1 MASMYQQ
8 PPQPNVVYMAP
19 QQPSQGT
26 LMPGQS
32 ITLKHYTVT
41 VERYLS
47 QGGFAHVYLVR
58 SAVPINGTTSHVL
71 KRIAVSDDIMLK
83 EVQKEVDVMKVLRG
97 HPNIVNL
104 IDSASFPH
112 SNGTHEVFIL
122 MEYCAGGGIIDMM
135 NRRLRERLTESEI
148 LTIFVEVLEGVAC
161 MHNLKPALLHR
172 DLKVENILQAS
183 EKSYKLCDFGSA
195 ATAALKSPT
204 TTAEIRAIEQDLLRH
219 TTLQYRAPEMVDPY
233 LRLPIDEKSD
243 VWALGVLLYKLCYY
257 TTPFE
262 EHGPL
267 AILNV
272 HYKIPPYPVYSQNMI
287 NLIVSMLQKYGKDRP
302 SVFDLLD
309 NVHRLRGTRSQ
320 FSYNPPPPPI
330 SSLPPFSPAPPTS
343 AQAFNTNAAAGF
355 QSARINAGFGN
366 SNASANPYN
375 VYVPDPNAKSPTSA
389 SPAAGNAGSSS
400 AAAARQHVLSAIQP
414 MRRGRPSAIAPV
426 ISPTGGST
434 FAERDLLHSAA
445 AGHDPDNQRRQQQ
458 FQEQQPNASSPDALV
473 HVRPEPS
480 RYGQQWQRG
489 KPLESGQQQEPK
501 PSGKQPGI
509 VSTAQ
514 QFEFV
519 DRDKAKYFGPPKGNA
534 DAPATSNVSS
544 GRPAKTTSFQ
554 VDDDPAQLRV
564 HSSAGGRPT
573 SASPS
578 ANASANSGRQGTM
591 EAWDLRGPVTGGGG
605 DRKAGASQYG
615 DLQQMST
622 GQSRK
627 AGPPVPDKSSVP
639 ANRPT
644 SDTSGDEE
652 PEDATGSLG
661 KQQGSRF
668 RPSHTGRKQGSV
680 YDLVD
685 VGSGSRQPPP
695 TSAKKSFDQFGRR
708 QQSVHDLIDVTGSE
722 AAVSAPIPF
731 TARPRAE
738 SPQPLPSAKTPQ
750 SAEFRFPPI
759 GQSSPPSTTR
769 AEGVGVRRRPQSMFL
784 SPSPSSLQVPRTPA
798 EPSVP
803 ESPKTPGAQPES
815 PRKIRHP
822 RRNSIVDLVSKYEAM
837 DAAAG
842 ARAAVAAS
850 TPKSPGGPP
859 PPIASKPT
867 TLQGHARNTSVI
879 KRPSLDIPAPTQQ
892 GGRSPGPRTSPTVE
906 TSGRRMSISPS
917 RRVPSPASL
926 DFSQQQIRAP
936 TPSRPQL
943 SPVLA
948 PGPTRPITPPTLSPS
963 PERPYQ
969 GVASLISQWQ
979 KKSESSANSP
989 RSSPKTWK

>member
-302 SVFDLLD
+302 STFDLLD
-309 NVHRLRGTRSQ
+309 TVHRLRGTRSQ

-343 AQAFNTNAAAGF
+343 AQAFNTNAPSGF

-375 VYVPDPNAKSPTSA
+375 VYVSDPNAKSPSSSGA
-389 SPAAGNAGSSS
+389 AAGNTAGTSS

-414 MRRGRPSAIAPV
+414 MRRGRPGAIAPV

-434 FAERDLLHSAA
+434 FAERDLLRSAA
-445 AGHDPDNQRRQQQ
+445 AGHDSDNQRKQQQ
-458 FQEQQPNASSPDALV
+458 LQEQQPAASSPDALV
-473 HVRPEPS
+473 HVRPESS

-489 KPLESGQQQEPK
+489 KPLESGQQQESRPD
-501 PSGKQPGI
+501 GRQQGI
-509 VSTAQ
+509 VPAAQ

-519 DRDKAKYFGPPKGNA
+519 DRDKAKPFGTAKGNPN
-534 DAPATSNVSS
+534 APTTSNVSS
-544 GRPAKTTSFQ
+544 GRPPKTSSSFKI
-554 VDDDPAQLRV
+554 DDDSSQLHV
-564 HSSAGGRPT
+564 HSGAGGRPT

-578 ANASANSGRQGTM
+578 ANASANSGGRTAL

-605 DRKAGASQYG
+605 GDRKAGGGVEIGGGS
-615 DLQQMST
+615 
-622 GQSRK
+622 
-627 AGPPVPDKSSVP
+627 AGAVAAFDGFADTFDFGGTDRDAGSSGLAVPMQATRSS
-639 ANRPT
+639 
-644 SDTSGDEE
+644 
-652 PEDATGSLG
+652 AT
-661 KQQGSRF
+661 
-668 RPSHTGRKQGSV
+668 
-680 YDLVD
+680 
-685 VGSGSRQPPP
+685 
-695 TSAKKSFDQFGRR
+695 
-708 QQSVHDLIDVTGSE
+708 
-722 AAVSAPIPF
+722 
-731 TARPRAE
+731 TA
-738 SPQPLPSAKTPQ
+738 
-750 SAEFRFPPI
+750 
-759 GQSSPPSTTR
+759 
-769 AEGVGVRRRPQSMFL
+769 
-784 SPSPSSLQVPRTPA
+784 
-798 EPSVP
+798 
-803 ESPKTPGAQPES
+803 
-815 PRKIRHP
+815 
-822 RRNSIVDLVSKYEAM
+822 
-837 DAAAG
+837 AAAG
-842 ARAAVAAS
+842 
-850 TPKSPGGPP
+850 G
-859 PPIASKPT
+859 
-867 TLQGHARNTSVI
+867 L
-879 KRPSLDIPAPTQQ
+879 
-892 GGRSPGPRTSPTVE
+892 
-906 TSGRRMSISPS
+906 
-917 RRVPSPASL
+917 
-926 DFSQQQIRAP
+926 
-936 TPSRPQL
+936 
-943 SPVLA
+943 
-948 PGPTRPITPPTLSPS
+948 
-963 PERPYQ
+963 
-969 GVASLISQWQ
+969 
-979 KKSESSANSP
+979 
-989 RSSPKTWK
+989 